1 MSHDVSFLDDLAFD
15 GEVATDGRRERYTS
29 DAGVEEFSHLDVTD
43 DGPDAVVFA
52 ESTADVST
60 LLSACS
66 EHGVPVTP
74 YAAGTGLEAGAVPVA
89 GGVSLDLSR
98 MDRVLDVRPDSLQV
112 DAEAGVLGGDLNDRL
127 ERHGLFLPAFPSSAE
142 ISTVGGMVATDAAG
156 MGTVK
161 YGEVGDWLLAVEA
174 VLADGTVVEVGSEAR
189 KTSAGYNLA
198 DLVIGSEG
206 TLAVVIRVTFRLTGL
221 PEQRRGGRATFPT
234 VEDAAA
240 AVADAVGSG
249 VDLAKV
255 ELLDTDTIAMANAYS
270 DTGLPET
277 PTLFV
282 EFHADHDVDAEVDF
296 CETVFAAHGLETF
309 DVADDEDAMA
319 DLWQARKDLTYA
331 MEVYDPERTQLHP
344 GDITVP
350 IGRYAEMVAEAKE
363 LSEAYG
369 LAVPCF
375 GHAGDGN
382 MHFSVIADPDDPDEV
397 ARAHDCYEAI
407 TKRALEL
414 DGTIT
419 GEHGIGVGK
428 REYLADEHGDE
439 GVALMGRVK
448 EAFDPD
454 GILNPGKVLPGAE
467 ERSDSGN

>member
-1 MSHDVSFLDDLAFD
+1 
-15 GEVATDGRRERYTS
+15 
-29 DAGVEEFSHLDVTD
+29 
-43 DGPDAVVFA
+43 
-52 ESTADVST
+52 
-60 LLSACS
+60 
-66 EHGVPVTP
+66 VPV
-74 YAAGTGLEAGAVPVA
+74 E

-174 VLADGTVVEVGSEAR
+174 VLADGTVVELGSEAR

-206 TLAVVIRVTFRLTGL
+206 TLAVVTKVTLRLTGL

-255 ELLDTDTIAMANAYS
+255 ELLDTETVAMANAYS

-319 DLWQARKDLTYA
+319 ELWQARKDLTYA
-331 MEVYDPERTQLHP
+331 MEVFDPDRTQLHP
-344 GDITVP
+344 GDVTVP
-350 IGRYAEMVAEAKE
+350 IGRYAEMVAEATE
-363 LSEAYG
+363 LSDEYG

-397 ARAHDCYEAI
+397 KRAHDCYEAI

-428 REYLADEHGDE
+428 RDYLADEHGDE

-448 EAFDPD
+448 RAFDPD
-454 GILNPGKVLPGAE
+454 GILNPGKVLPEADGG
-467 ERSDSGN
+467 SDSGN